1 MFNVKL
7 LNTSL
12 LTEKIPNM
20 YCISFTEEL
29 RGYIYIYIYISAFTS
44 VAWHTKI
51 RYVLMFASKKPS
63 VIQNGVI
70 TNFASIHSAIKSGRK
85 RVKRHAQDVL
95 RNFKAFLND
104 N

>member
-20 YCISFTEEL
+20 YCISFTEEYIYL
-29 RGYIYIYIYISAFTS
+29 HLHRWPGTQRYIYIY
-44 VAWHTKI
+44 
-51 RYVLMFASKKPS
+51 MFASKKPS

-85 RVKRHAQDVL
+85 RVKRHAQDVF